1 MNRLSRAAAA
11 ALLAR
16 LRWLTSLLRPTGA
29 ARAAGL
35 DPQLAAFLTL
45 QHRARIPAIESLP
58 LAAARRW
65 SEDGL
70 APFDC
75 EPLPMQ
81 ELIEVTADAALGRP
95 AMRVYRPH
103 RRGRGLLVYFHGGG
117 GVIGSLASHDLWC
130 RSLAFQSEAQV
141 VSVEYRL
148 APEHRHPAAIE
159 DALAAWRWA
168 LENAPRLG
176 ASRLGVAG
184 DSFGGYLCAVLD
196 QATSRP
202 AHHSPMLPSAGGLP
216 PPHVQGLI
224 YPLVDFTLTQ
234 PSIEA
239 NGGTAEGG
247 GFLLTS
253 SMMRWFRDQYWP
265 GASVEMQ
272 RAASPLHAAA
282 IPSAAP
288 ALLVLAGFDPLLDEG
303 RAYAHRLAEEAGAAV
318 EVMEHDDL
326 IHGFVVMTGAVE
338 RARQACARLAERL
351 REHLR

>member
-11 ALLAR
+11 ALLAKP
-16 LRWLTSLLRPTGA
+16 RWLSALLRPTGA
-29 ARAAGL
+29 ARTGGL
-35 DPQLAAFLTL
+35 DPQIAAFLAL
-45 QHRARIPAIESLP
+45 QQRARVPAIESLP
-58 LAAARRW
+58 LRAARRL

-81 ELIEVTADAALGRP
+81 QLIEVAADPAAGRP
-95 AMRVYRPH
+95 ALRVYRPPQ
-103 RRGRGLLVYFHGGG
+103 RGRGLVVYFHGGG
-117 GVIGSLASHDLWC
+117 GVIGSIASHDLWC
-130 RSLAFQSEAQV
+130 RSLAHHAQVQV

-159 DALAAWRWA
+159 DAFAAWRWA
-168 LENAPRLG
+168 VENAPRLG

-202 AHHSPMLPSAGGLP
+202 AHHSPSLPSAGGLP
-216 PPHVQGLI
+216 PPHVQALI

-234 PSIEA
+234 PSITA
-239 NGGTAEGG
+239 NGG

-253 SMMRWFRDQYWP
+253 SMMHWFREQYWP
-265 GASVEMQ
+265 NATVEMQ
-272 RAASPLHAAA
+272 RAASPLYAPA
-282 IPSAAP
+282 IPRAAP

-303 RAYAHRLAEEAGAAV
+303 LAYADRLAEEAGAAV
-318 EVMEHDDL
+318 EVMEHADL
-326 IHGFVVMTGAVE
+326 VHGFVVMTGAIA
-338 RARQACARLAERL
+338 RARQACLQLCDRL